1 MNELQIFNNP
11 EFGDVRTLEINDE
24 TWFIAKDV
32 ANALG
37 FANPRSAVSNHVYD
51 DDKGVETIDTPG
63 GKQSLTI
70 INESGVYALVFSSRL
85 ENAKKFKKWVT
96 SEILPSI
103 RKTGL
108 YAADE
113 LLNNP
118 DLMIEAMQKLKAER
132 LKSEQLTAKNE
143 ALELENKAQEQ
154 IINELKPKVNY
165 LDIILGSKNLL
176 NITQIA
182 KDYGMSGVALNR
194 ILEGLHIQYKQRDQ
208 WLLYSK
214 YQDQGYT
221 SSETA
226 TYKDSQG
233 NLQTRLS
240 TKWTQKGRL
249 FLYEILKKNG
259 TVPTIEKDN
268 I

>member
-11 EFGDVRTLEINDE
+11 EFGDVRTLEIEGKPYFIGSD
-24 TWFIAKDV
+24 IAKSLGYAKPQNAIATHCKGALKQGIPTNGGIQEMLVIPEGDV
-32 ANALG
+32 YRLIVKSQLPEAEK
-37 FANPRSAVSNHVYD
+37 FESWVFD
-51 DDKGVETIDTPG
+51 DV
-63 GKQSLTI
+63 
-70 INESGVYALVFSSRL
+70 
-85 ENAKKFKKWVT
+85 
-96 SEILPSI
+96 LPSI